1 MIQSP
6 TDALTAQS
14 EPHAA
19 SQIEPTNPIRGLQ
32 TFGQSVWLDY
42 LRRSLFTSGEFKRLI
57 TEDGLRGATSNP
69 SIFEKAIAGSTDYL
83 NALQDIVRHGDMEP
97 MALYEALA
105 IRDIRDAADL
115 LRPVYDTT
123 SRADGYVS
131 LEVSPYVAH
140 DTAATIDEA
149 RRLWKAVGRENVMI
163 KVPASTEGL
172 PAIRE
177 LTSEGVNVNITLLF
191 GIERYEAVARA
202 YMEGLSTFVRNGG
215 DPAQVCS
222 VASFFVSRIDT
233 MVDGM
238 IASRLGTATD
248 AGLRTSLTDLLGTV
262 AIANAKLAYQRYLA
276 LCRTAEWQR
285 LAARGAHPQ
294 RLLWASTSTKNPR
307 YRDVRYVEELIGR
320 DTINTITP
328 ATIEAFRDHGR
339 LRASLEENIDDAR
352 ASLAALE
359 RVGISLTDVTDR
371 LLEDG
376 VTLFCKAFDSLL
388 AAVDQGRRNEITS
401 VLDRQ
406 CHTLPQ
412 HLVASVSEVVA
423 DWQRSGKVR
432 RLWAKD
438 ATLWTG
444 ADEKGWLG
452 WLNVADDQLAHI
464 GPLKEAA
471 REVADSGVL
480 HAVLLGMG
488 GSSLGADVIRQ
499 TFGTTKGFPEL
510 HVLDSTDP
518 AQIAATER
526 AVDLRRTLFIVSS
539 KSGTTLEPNILLQYF
554 MERMRQTVGEHLAGG
569 HFIGITDP
577 GSALQH
583 VAERE
588 RFRQVFY
595 GEPEIGGRY
604 SVLSNFGLMPA
615 AVMGVDVGRLLDR
628 TELMVHSCAASVP
641 AEQNPAVLL
650 GAILGTLAVAGRDKV
665 TLIASPGISSIGA
678 WLEQLIA
685 ESTGKHSK
693 GMIPVDGEEV
703 GSPDVYGDD
712 RLFIYLRLD
721 SAADPSQDAAVD
733 ALEHAAQPVVRIDV
747 ADIYDIGQEFFRWEM
762 AVAIAGAIIGI
773 NPFDQPDVE
782 ASKVATRALTSA
794 FERTGVLPADP
805 PIYQEAGIS
814 LFTDA
819 RNADALGKA
828 VGGSRSLAGYLRA
841 HLNRLE
847 EGDYFAILAYLAM
860 NQTHR
865 DVLQAMRHTV
875 RDRTRVATSL
885 GFGPRFLHSTGQAYK
900 GGPNNGVFLQ
910 ITCDDA
916 RDIPVPGQR
925 YSFGVVKAAEARGDF
940 AVLVERE
947 RRALRVHLGADVT
960 AGLNV
965 LRAAVARAV
974 EERHD

>member
-1 MIQSP
+1 MNHSP
-6 TDALTAQS
+6 ADTLAPHPEPREASHTA
-14 EPHAA
+14 PA
-19 SQIEPTNPIRGLQ
+19 NPIRALQ

-42 LRRSLFTSGEFKRLI
+42 LRRSLFTSGEFARLI
-57 TEDGLRGATSNP
+57 DEDGLRGATSNP
-69 SIFEKAIAGSTDYL
+69 SIFEKAIAGSTDYRD
-83 NALQDIVRHGDMEP
+83 AIQDIERDGDLEP

-115 LRPVYDTT
+115 LRPVYDSTA
-123 SRADGYVS
+123 RADGYVS
-131 LEVSPYVAH
+131 LEVSPYIAH

-149 RRLWKAVGRENVMI
+149 RRLWKAVARENVMI
-163 KVPASTEGL
+163 KVPASAEGL

-177 LTSEGVNVNITLLF
+177 LTSEGINVNITLLF

-202 YMEGLSTFVRNGG
+202 YIEGLSIFIRNGG
-215 DPAQVCS
+215 DPARVCS

-238 IASRLGTATD
+238 IATRLATATD
-248 AGLRTSLTDLLGTV
+248 PGLRTSLTDLLGTV
-262 AIANAKLAYQRYLA
+262 AIANARLAYQRYLA
-276 LCRTAEWQR
+276 LCRTDEWRR

-320 DTINTITP
+320 DTVNTITP
-328 ATIEAFRDHGR
+328 GTLEAFRDHGR
-339 LRASLEENIDDAR
+339 LRASLEDDIEAAR
-352 ASLAALE
+352 ATIAALE
-359 RVGISLTDVTDR
+359 PAGISLDDVSGR

-376 VTLFCKAFDSLL
+376 LALFRKAFDGLL
-388 AAVDQGRRNEITS
+388 AAVDQGRRSEIRS

-406 CHTLPQ
+406 SCTLPQ
-412 HLVASVSEVVA
+412 QLASGVSEAVEE
-423 DWQRSGKVR
+423 WQRSRKVR
-432 RLWAKD
+432 RLWNGD
-438 ATLWTG
+438 AALWTG
-444 ADEKGWLG
+444 ADEGRWLG
-452 WLNVADDQLAHI
+452 WLNVTDDQLAHI

-471 REVADSGVL
+471 REIADSGVL

-488 GSSLGADVIRQ
+488 GSSLGAEVIRQ
-499 TFGTTKGFPEL
+499 TFGSIKGFPEL

-518 AQIAATER
+518 AQIAAIEG
-526 AVDLRRTLFIVSS
+526 AIDLRRTLFIVSS

-554 MERMRQTVGEHLAGG
+554 LERMRLAVGEHLAGG

-577 GSALQH
+577 GSALQD

-588 RFRQVFY
+588 RFRQVFF

-604 SVLSNFGLMPA
+604 SVLSNFGLVPA
-615 AVMGVDVGRLLDR
+615 AIIGVDVERLLDR

-641 AEQNPAVLL
+641 AGQNPAVVL
-650 GAILGTLAVAGRDKV
+650 GAILGTLAIAGRDKV
-665 TLIASPGISSIGA
+665 TLIASPGMSSIGS

-685 ESTGKHSK
+685 ESTGKHGK
-693 GMIPVDGEEV
+693 GLIPVAGEDV
-703 GSPDVYGDD
+703 GSPGVYGDD
-712 RLFIYLRLD
+712 RLFIYMRLD

-733 ALEHAAQPVVRIDV
+733 ALERAGQPVVRIGVSDTS
-747 ADIYDIGQEFFRWEM
+747 DIGQEFFRWEM
-762 AVAIAGAIIGI
+762 AVAVAGSIIGI

-794 FERTGVLPADP
+794 FERTGALPADQ
-805 PIYQEAGIS
+805 PIYEESGVS

-819 RNADALGKA
+819 TNADALEKTL
-828 VGGSRSLAGYLRA
+828 GGERSLAAYLRA

-860 NQTHR
+860 NETHR
-865 DVLQAMRHTV
+865 DALQAIRHTV
-875 RDRTRVATSL
+875 RDGRRVATSV

-900 GGPNNGVFLQ
+900 GGPNSGVFLQ

-916 RDIPVPGQR
+916 RDIAVPGQR
-925 YSFGVVKAAEARGDF
+925 YSFGVAKAAAARGDF

-947 RRALRVHLGADVT
+947 RRALRVHLGADVA
-960 AGLNV
+960 AGLHV
-965 LRAAVARAV
+965 LRAAVARAG
-974 EERHD
+974 RP